1 MKRAY
6 LLPNLFTTASLFCG
20 VLALISIFKGELTNA
35 YWLILLGIVLDSLD
49 GKIARLT
56 KTQSVFGLNYD
67 SLSDLVVFGVAPAM
81 LTFTFLTSQGV
92 KEKIAA
98 GVVAL
103 YVVCG
108 ALRLARFNVMAL
120 RKTRYTFV
128 GLPIPAAAG
137 VLVVTFSVFQRLN
150 PVFTIK
156 VFPLI
161 VVAMAYLMVSR
172 VSYPSGKNIHLDP
185 LEILLLSI
193 TGILVVLVLHPFI
206 ELLIFAGFWSYV
218 SFGVGQHIF
227 SFATGLRRV
236 GEEPD
241 DEEIEEEEF
250 KA

>member
-6 LLPNLFTTASLFCG
+6 LLPNLFTSASLFCG
-20 VLALISIFKGELTNA
+20 VLALISVFKGNLTSA
-35 YWLILLGIVLDSLD
+35 YWLILLGVVLDSLD

-92 KEKIAA
+92 KENIAA
-98 GVVAL
+98 GVVSL

-120 RKTRYTFV
+120 RRPRYTFV

-137 VLVVTFSVFQRLN
+137 VLIVTFSVFQRLN

-156 VFPLI
+156 VFPLV

-172 VSYPSGKNIHLDP
+172 VSYPSAKNIHLDP
-185 LEILLLSI
+185 AEIVLLVMS
-193 TGILVVLVLHPFI
+193 GMLVFLVLRPFK

-218 SFGVGQHIF
+218 TFGVVQHIV

-236 GEEPD
+236 GEET
-241 DEEIEEEEF
+241 EEEKIEEES
-250 KA
+250 KT